1 MRLSKNNIAYVTE
14 NQNNTGKTT
23 WCVMM
28 KSHAMSD
35 ARFFENVKTV
45 EELPKAVQEFVNSHN
60 CELLDA
66 SETHGTTKYI
76 YR

>member
-1 MRLSKNNIAYVTE
+1 MRLTKNNISYVTE
-14 NQNNTGKTT
+14 NQNNTGKAT

-28 KSHAMSD
+28 KGHAMSD
-35 ARFFENVKTV
+35 AKFFENVESV
-45 EELPKAVQEFVNSHN
+45 EMLPKAVQEFVNSHN

-66 SETHGTTKYI
+66 DETRGRIKYI